1 MALLDVTPEEAREL
15 ANREQ
20 SGEAMYDLGILYS
33 TGQGVTMDYIEAHMW
48 FNLAALKGILA
59 AKEWRSDLAHEMTQ
73 DQIAEAQ
80 RQARE
85 WLSKH

>member
-15 ANREQ
+15 ADREQ

-33 TGQGVTMDYIEAHMW
+33 TGQGVTLDYVEAHMW
-48 FNLAALKGILA
+48 FNLAALRGILA
-59 AKEWRSDLAHEMTQ
+59 AKEWRSDLAREMTQ

-85 WLSKH
+85 WLAKH

>member
-15 ANREQ
+15 ADREQ

-73 DQIAEAQ
+73 NQIAEAQ

>member
-1 MALLDVTPEEAREL
+1 MALLDVTPDQAREL
-15 ANREQ
+15 ADREQ

-85 WLSKH
+85 WLAKH

>member
-1 MALLDVTPEEAREL
+1 MALLDVTPEEARKL
-15 ANREQ
+15 ADREQ

-48 FNLAALKGILA
+48 FNLAALRGILA
-59 AKEWRSDLAHEMTQ
+59 AKEWRTDLAREMTQ

-85 WLSKH
+85 WLAKH